1 MPRHQSDKPLTQ
13 AERMDIFL
21 AVAQAQD
28 DRMTVLQARKVVA
41 GRFGVSEQQVRQI
54 EQEGLDN
61 NWPPLE

>member
-1 MPRHQSDKPLTQ
+1 MSRHQLNKPLTQ

-21 AVAQAQD
+21 AVVQAQD

-41 GRFGVSEQQVRQI
+41 GRFGVTEQQVRRI

-61 NWPPLE
+61 DWPLLG

>member
-1 MPRHQSDKPLTQ
+1 MSRHQLNKPLSQ

-21 AVAQAQD
+21 AVVQAQD

>member
-1 MPRHQSDKPLTQ
+1 MLRHQQDQPLTQ
-13 AERMDIFL
+13 AERMEIFL
-21 AVAQAQD
+21 AVVQAQD
-28 DRMTVLQARKVVA
+28 DRMTVPQARKVVA